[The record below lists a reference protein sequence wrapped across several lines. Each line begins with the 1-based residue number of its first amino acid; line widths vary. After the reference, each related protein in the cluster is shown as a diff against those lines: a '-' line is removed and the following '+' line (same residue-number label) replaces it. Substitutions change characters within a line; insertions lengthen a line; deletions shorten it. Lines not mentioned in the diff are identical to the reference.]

1 MLIGNK
7 IKSLR
12 KDRKLSQKELCDG
25 ICSQGMLSQIEKD
38 KHIPNVNLLSKLCAR
53 LEISINELEYAT
65 SDELNDKQKLITNMS
80 DLFYQRKYVE
90 LFKIVDSPE
99 FSKYFFTN
107 VDKQLLSFYKALY
120 YGFVQEDYYKSF
132 ELLEESLAYTYH
144 LKKSRVTY
152 KEIVIL
158 NNLAIITM
166 KLNMLEDTYNYIELT
181 VSHMNENEMI
191 ADNEKLTLV
200 FYNIAN
206 IYSKLGDFAKALK
219 LAKMGINW
227 ANKPTINTQIRL
239 SYLYYAKAYSEQ
251 MLQIDTYKESYKVAY
266 YLALNAKDDFLMKY
280 IKTKIT
286 ID

>member
-12 KDRKLSQKELCDG
+12 KYKKLSQKELCDG

-38 KHIPNVNLLSKLCAR
+38 KHIPNANLLSKLCAR
-53 LEISINELEYAT
+53 LGISINELEYAT
-65 SDELNDKQKLITNMS
+65 SDELNDKQKLIAKMS

-90 LFKIVDSPE
+90 LFKIVNSPKI
-99 FSKYFFTN
+99 SKYLFTN
-107 VDKQLLSFYKALY
+107 VDKQLLAFYKALY

-132 ELLEESLAYTYH
+132 ELLEGSLAYTYH
-144 LKKSRVTY
+144 LKKSQATY
-152 KEIVIL
+152 QEIVIL
-158 NNLAIITM
+158 NNLAILTM
-166 KLNMLEDTYNYIELT
+166 KLNMLEDTYHYIELT
-181 VSHMNENEMI
+181 VSHMNENELI

-206 IYSKLGDFAKALK
+206 IYSKLGNFTKALK

-266 YLALNAKDDFLMKY
+266 YLALNAEDNFLMKY